1 MNYAH
6 KHKICIKAVPGA
18 GDATQW
24 WCVWVQSP
32 ALKTTKSSSHSS
44 FDAMPIIIRRS
55 VLRALTCTAVSFQIF
70 NVQ

>member
-24 WCVWVQSP
+24 WCVWVQFP
-32 ALKTTKSSSHSS
+32 ALKTTKSSSHSF

-55 VLRALTCTAVSFQIF
+55 VLRALMCTAVSFQIF